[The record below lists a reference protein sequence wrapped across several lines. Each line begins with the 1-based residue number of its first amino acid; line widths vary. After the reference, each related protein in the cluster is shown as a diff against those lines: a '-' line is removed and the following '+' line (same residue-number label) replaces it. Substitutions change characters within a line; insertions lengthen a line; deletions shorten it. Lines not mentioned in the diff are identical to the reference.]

1 MVSKASPSL
10 VEAFETVLALNRAL
24 ITYSEQLDAAIFRGM
39 QNFYLSVWGILR
51 SVGFL
56 PEIDVPD
63 IESLKTLKRNFGLVP
78 KVYRAQL
85 LRSDLVD
92 GQVQLLDRLLFGKG
106 ALSRI
111 QKEFILLAVSAANN
125 NSYFP
130 ALHCQTL
137 QFLGVKPDKSQQITI
152 DHREANLSEP
162 EIALLDFARKLAS
175 QPHSFTELDVE
186 SLRKSNFNDEQ
197 ILEAVLMVGL
207 TQLLN
212 CVQVGLGTEPDFKP
226 RITFPLKEMN
236 PASSAER
243 QIAEPE
249 SAGEF
254 VSDDPDFEIVARVK
268 NGETDA
274 FEELVR
280 KHGRRVYRS
289 LLGILG
295 TVEEA
300 EDALQDAFLK
310 AFQHLPNFEAR
321 SRFST
326 WLVRIAI
333 NTGLQR
339 LRSRKNFDSL
349 DEESEDFRPR
359 NIRAWTDSPEE
370 YYSREELRSL
380 VEKEVMKLPPKYRVA
395 LMLRDL
401 EEVSTEDAA
410 AALGLSVPGLK
421 ARVLRGRLMLRE
433 SMVPYFS
440 KTGASKS

>member
-1 MVSKASPSL
+1 M
-10 VEAFETVLALNRAL
+10 
-24 ITYSEQLDAAIFRGM
+24 
-39 QNFYLSVWGILR
+39 
-51 SVGFL
+51 GFL
-56 PEIDVPD
+56 PEID
-63 IESLKTLKRNFGLVP
+63 EASGTEGLSTLKRNFGLVP

-85 LRSDLVD
+85 LRPDLVD
-92 GQVQLLDRLLFGKG
+92 AEVQLVDRLLFSKG
-106 ALSRI
+106 ALTRV
-111 QKEFILLAVSAANN
+111 QKEFILLAVSAENN

-137 QFLGVKPDKSQQITI
+137 QFLGVKPEQSQQVAI
-152 DHREANLSEP
+152 DHREANLSES
-162 EIALLDFARKLAS
+162 EMVLLDFARKLAS
-175 QPHSFTELDVE
+175 EPHSFTDVDVE

-197 ILEAVLMVGL
+197 ILEAVLMVGV

-212 CVQVGLGTEPDFKP
+212 CVQMGLGTEPDFKP
-226 RITFPLKEMN
+226 RVTFPLKELN
-236 PASSAER
+236 PAVAEER
-243 QIAEPE
+243 QILEPE
-249 SAGEF
+249 FAGEF

-289 LLGILG
+289 LIGILG
-295 TVEEA
+295 SAEEA

-310 AFQHLPNFEAR
+310 AFQHLPNFQAR

-333 NTGLQR
+333 NTGVQR
-339 LRSRKNFDSL
+339 LRSRKDFDSL
-349 DEESEDFRPR
+349 DEESEEFKPR
-359 NIRAWTDSPEE
+359 NIQAWTDSPEE
-370 YYSREELRSL
+370 FYSREELRRL
-380 VEKEVMKLPPKYRVA
+380 VEKEVMKLPIKYRVA

-401 EEVSTEDAA
+401 EELSTEDAA
-410 AALGLSVPGLK
+410 AVLGLSVPGLK

-440 KTGASKS
+440 KAGAGKS

>member
-1 MVSKASPSL
+1 M
-10 VEAFETVLALNRAL
+10 
-24 ITYSEQLDAAIFRGM
+24 
-39 QNFYLSVWGILR
+39 
-51 SVGFL
+51 GFL
-56 PEIDVPD
+56 SEMDDALSTV
-63 IESLKTLKRNFGLVP
+63 SLSALKRNFGLAP

-85 LRSDLVD
+85 LRPDLVD
-92 GQVQLLDRLLFGKG
+92 AQVRLLDRLLFTNG
-106 ALSRI
+106 ALSRL
-111 QKEFILLAVSAANN
+111 QKEFILLAVSAENN

-137 QFLGVKPDKSQQITI
+137 QFLGVKPEQSQQVAI
-152 DHREANLSEP
+152 DHREANLPASDV
-162 EIALLDFARKLAS
+162 ALLDFARKLAS
-175 QPHSFTELDVE
+175 EPHAFTDLDVE
-186 SLRKSNFNDEQ
+186 SLRKSSFTDEQ

-212 CVQVGLGTEPDFKP
+212 CIQMGLGTEPDFKP
-226 RITFPLKEMN
+226 RVTFPLKEVN
-236 PASSAER
+236 PVVTSER
-243 QIAEPE
+243 QILEPE
-249 SAGEF
+249 FTGDV
-254 VSDDPDFEIVARVK
+254 VSDDPDFEIVARVR

-289 LLGILG
+289 LVGILG
-295 TVEEA
+295 SAEEA

-339 LRSRKNFDSL
+339 LRGRKEVDSL
-349 DEESEDFRPR
+349 DEENEEFRPR
-359 NIRAWTDSPEE
+359 NIQAWTDTPEE
-370 YYSREELRSL
+370 FYSREELRRL

-401 EEVSTEDAA
+401 EELSTEEAA
-410 AALGLSVPGLK
+410 AALGLSIPGLK
-421 ARVLRGRLMLRE
+421 ARILRGRLMLRE
-433 SMVPYFS
+433 AMVPYFS
-440 KTGASKS
+440 KAGAGKS

>member
-1 MVSKASPSL
+1 M
-10 VEAFETVLALNRAL
+10 
-24 ITYSEQLDAAIFRGM
+24 
-39 QNFYLSVWGILR
+39 LR
-51 SVGFL
+51 ELKIGVPGDFAMGFL
-56 PEIDVPD
+56 PEIDD
-63 IESLKTLKRNFGLVP
+63 ALSTESLSALKRNFGLAP

-85 LRSDLVD
+85 LRPDLVD
-92 GQVQLLDRLLFGKG
+92 AQVHLLDRLLFAKG
-106 ALSRI
+106 ALSRL
-111 QKEFILLAVSAANN
+111 QKEFILLVVSAENN

-137 QFLGVKPDKSQQITI
+137 QFLGVKPEQSQQVAL
-152 DHREANLSEP
+152 DHRAANLPASDA
-162 EIALLDFARKLAS
+162 ALLNFARKLAS
-175 QPHSFTELDVE
+175 VPHSFTDLDVE
-186 SLRKSNFNDEQ
+186 SLRKSSFTDEQ

-212 CVQVGLGTEPDFKP
+212 CIQMGLGTESDFKP
-226 RITFPLKEMN
+226 RVVFPLKEVN
-236 PASSAER
+236 PGVSLER
-243 QIAEPE
+243 QILEPE
-249 SAGEF
+249 LTGDF
-254 VSDDPDFEIVARVK
+254 VSDDPDLEIVARVR

-295 TVEEA
+295 STEEA
-300 EDALQDAFLK
+300 EDALQDSFLK

-339 LRSRKNFDSL
+339 LRSRKEVDSL
-349 DEESEDFRPR
+349 DEENEEFRPR
-359 NIRAWTDSPEE
+359 NIRAWTDTPEE
-370 YYSREELRSL
+370 FYSREELRRL
-380 VEKEVMKLPPKYRVA
+380 VEKEVMKLPLKYRVA
-395 LMLRDL
+395 LILRDL
-401 EEVSTEDAA
+401 EELSTEEAA
-410 AALGLSVPGLK
+410 AALGLSIPGLK

-440 KTGASKS
+440 KAGAGKS

>member
-1 MVSKASPSL
+1 M
-10 VEAFETVLALNRAL
+10 
-24 ITYSEQLDAAIFRGM
+24 
-39 QNFYLSVWGILR
+39 
-51 SVGFL
+51 
-56 PEIDVPD
+56 
-63 IESLKTLKRNFGLVP
+63 
-78 KVYRAQL
+78 
-85 LRSDLVD
+85 
-92 GQVQLLDRLLFGKG
+92 G

-111 QKEFILLAVSAANN
+111 QKEFILLTVSAENN

-137 QFLGVKPDKSQQITI
+137 QFLGVKAEQSQRVVV
-152 DHREANLSEP
+152 DHHSANLSDSDV
-162 EIALLDFARKLAS
+162 ALLDFARRLAS
-175 QPHSFTELDVE
+175 KGPSFTETDVE
-186 SLRKSNFNDEQ
+186 VLRKSNFNDEQ

-212 CVQVGLGTEPDFKP
+212 CVQLGLGAEPDFKP
-226 RITFPLKEMN
+226 RIIFPLKEVN
-236 PASSAER
+236 PPIASER
-243 QIAEPE
+243 QIPEPE
-249 SAGEF
+249 LSGDF
-254 VSDDPDFEIVARVK
+254 VSDDPDLEIVERVR

-289 LLGILG
+289 LMGILG
-295 TVEEA
+295 SAEEA

-310 AFQHLPNFEAR
+310 AFQHLPNFEGR

-339 LRSRKNFDSL
+339 VRGRKDFDSL
-349 DEESEDFRPR
+349 DEESEEFRPR
-359 NIRAWTDSPEE
+359 NIQAWTDTPEE
-370 YYSREELRSL
+370 YYSREELRRL
-380 VEKEVMKLPPKYRVA
+380 VETEVMKLPVKYRVA

-401 EEVSTEDAA
+401 EELSTEEAA

-440 KTGASKS
+440 KTGVSKS